1 MVLDSP
7 VLSQADVATVRAY
20 RRSLLWAGDSRV
32 ARLFRALL
40 DAAIVPVPE
49 ASHVVQ
55 VVYEFAGPE
64 VLQRLLAAR
73 LAGRGLRTWRRIAMA
88 GTEEITG
95 SGTRFLVEPDLVAGI
110 THGQLGYGD
119 AADGLPLDPQAPFAE
134 HIPDSLPVTGE
145 PADLPTAIP
154 EFTWPTAVL
163 SGERDL
169 RTPRPIAEQVVELIP
184 RAVLVPLPELGH
196 SALDTHQ
203 LVSLHTAHAVALDR
217 VERLP
222 DLTARL
228 AALPRRGL
236 SAKVEPLITT
246 GLRLDLALPSPH

>member
-1 MVLDSP
+1 
-7 VLSQADVATVRAY
+7 
-20 RRSLLWAGDSRV
+20 
-32 ARLFRALL
+32 
-40 DAAIVPVPE
+40 
-49 ASHVVQ
+49 
-55 VVYEFAGPE
+55 
-64 VLQRLLAAR
+64 
-73 LAGRGLRTWRRIAMA
+73 
-88 GTEEITG
+88 
-95 SGTRFLVEPDLVAGI
+95 
-110 THGQLGYGD
+110 
-119 AADGLPLDPQAPFAE
+119 DPQAPFAE

-246 GLRLDLALPSPH
+246 GLRLDLALPSPHCIVDPHRSGRKHELTAAQRGTWPTRVTVVRGGCRARIRPHVGL